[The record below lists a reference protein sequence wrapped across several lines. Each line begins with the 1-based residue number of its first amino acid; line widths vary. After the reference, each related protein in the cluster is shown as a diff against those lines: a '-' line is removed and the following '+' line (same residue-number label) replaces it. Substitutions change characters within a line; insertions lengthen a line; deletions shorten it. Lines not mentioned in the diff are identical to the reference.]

1 MKKKYLVYCLSLSM
15 VLSVPTPILAAE
27 QIDIIEDTNADFEN
41 SDESENLIVTSD
53 GENFEIV
60 DESAELDLPME
71 NTENLN
77 STEDDSI
84 ELFDDGNNISEF
96 VGNESETNDWIQS
109 EQVEGLSFKYDVN
122 NQTLYLKSEKP
133 VVLPDYKQSGWTSE
147 WRNKYGSQLN
157 DVKTIEIQGEITQI
171 GEFNFNNGR
180 AGAYDNLETVKLSP
194 SVTKIAASAFG
205 EVATLKNIN
214 LNNVKEIGT
223 AAFWKTGVE
232 NITLDDA
239 GTIIADNAFQNVH
252 H

>member
-223 AAFWKTGVE
+223 AAFCIMVS
-232 NITLDDA
+232 
-239 GTIIADNAFQNVH
+239 
-252 H
+252 

>member
-1 MKKKYLVYCLSLSM
+1 MCQLLFWQQNK
-15 VLSVPTPILAAE
+15 
-27 QIDIIEDTNADFEN
+27 IDIIEDTNADFEN

-147 WRNKYGSQLN
+147 WQ
-157 DVKTIEIQGEITQI
+157 Q
-171 GEFNFNNGR
+171 
-180 AGAYDNLETVKLSP
+180 
-194 SVTKIAASAFG
+194 
-205 EVATLKNIN
+205 
-214 LNNVKEIGT
+214 
-223 AAFWKTGVE
+223 
-232 NITLDDA
+232 
-239 GTIIADNAFQNVH
+239 
-252 H
+252 

>member
-1 MKKKYLVYCLSLSM
+1 M

-122 NQTLYLKSEKP
+122 NQTLYLKVKNLWYCQIISNQDGP
-133 VVLPDYKQSGWTSE
+133 VSG
-147 WRNKYGSQLN
+147 
-157 DVKTIEIQGEITQI
+157 
-171 GEFNFNNGR
+171 
-180 AGAYDNLETVKLSP
+180 A
-194 SVTKIAASAFG
+194 
-205 EVATLKNIN
+205 IN
-214 LNNVKEIGT
+214 MDHSLMM
-223 AAFWKTGVE
+223 
-232 NITLDDA
+232 
-239 GTIIADNAFQNVH
+239 
-252 H
+252 